1 MLLPQQIWGE
11 HFFGIRAIDDRVSSR
26 APVRGKTA
34 LITPHSLCASTAAFS
49 SFCLSFSNNCLLYGF
64 MQSMIVA
71 GGGKEEQK
79 YKQPEVSRLGY
90 WGQSKGIKPRP
101 ETKKKKCSPF
111 WMTRH
116 IKFLWCCYAKG
127 RIPLPNR
134 VIFWKNAKG
143 GGSFSIQKFMLQILG
158 TLNRAFWAWNW

>member
-34 LITPHSLCASTAAFS
+34 LITTHSLPLPQQQLFS

-71 GGGKEEQK
+71 GWGGKQEQK

-101 ETKKKKCSPF
+101 ETKKMTHRYSPF
-111 WMTRH
+111 SMTRH
-116 IKFLWCCYAKG
+116 IKFLGYCHAKHC
-127 RIPLPNR
+127 
-134 VIFWKNAKG
+134 
-143 GGSFSIQKFMLQILG
+143 SIKTTSLKTTKLKV
-158 TLNRAFWAWNW
+158 APK

>member
-34 LITPHSLCASTAAFS
+34 LITPHSLTLPQQQLLAPFVS
-49 SFCLSFSNNCLLYGF
+49 LSQITVCF
-64 MQSMIVA
+64 MVLCNQWLWH
-71 GGGKEEQK
+71 GEEKQEQK

-90 WGQSKGIKPRP
+90 WGQFKGIKPRP

-143 GGSFSIQKFMLQILG
+143 GGVIFNTKIML
-158 TLNRAFWAWNW
+158 